1 MSALRCKKKEN
12 APEVMSHEEVKQMIN
27 FIGDTSQLI
36 VKLLYEIGLQLKE
49 AVRLWGQDIDYEL
62 IKMA

>member
-12 APEVMSHEEVKQMIN
+12 APEVIPREEVKQMIN

>member
-1 MSALRCKKKEN
+1 MSR
-12 APEVMSHEEVKQMIN
+12 EEVKQMIN

-36 VKLLYEIGLQLKE
+36 VKLLYESGLQLKE

-62 IKMA
+62 IKVA